1 MCFLGTILTHNES
14 CTLSSQCKSMV
25 GLICNGTGICSYVK
39 ETAYNINQ
47 SCTIGSNECDS
58 AKGLFCNSSRC
69 QCDYSTK
76 YWNINFEQCRVYFCS
91 ESCRILEK
99 TYVFIIFFSKY
110 LEQRL
115 NYSQMYVLDSDCM
128 STLICPTVSSAC
140 NCPLSLSDM
149 VCNCASTKYYDS
161 TLLQCDIYI
170 IALLSSFVVTFSFFI
185 IVNRA
190 SLSGLCLTSS
200 NYTCLISLYCNADTC
215 ACPIG
220 TIWIAANTT
229 CVATG
234 YIFFIAFPFSP
245 YV

>member
-1 MCFLGTILTHNES
+1 MTSSLGV
-14 CTLSSQCKSMV
+14 SQMPGFVASQKD
-25 GLICNGTGICSYVK
+25 YRK

-58 AKGLFCNSSRC
+58 TKGLFCNSSRC

-76 YWNINFEQCRVYFCS
+76 YWNINFEQCQ
-91 ESCRILEK
+91 
-99 TYVFIIFFSKY
+99 
-110 LEQRL
+110 QRL
-115 NYSQMYVLDSDCM
+115 NCSQMYVLDSDCM

-140 NCPLSLSDM
+140 NCPLSVSDM

-161 TLLQCDIYI
+161 TLLQ
-170 IALLSSFVVTFSFFI
+170 L
-185 IVNRA
+185 NRA